1 MPLFGKKIKPSC
13 AYCEWGAPE
22 EEENMVFCRKNGIVP
37 LSYSCRHFRYAPLRR
52 NPRPAPQLP
61 QFTPEDF
68 KL

>member
-52 NPRPAPQLP
+52 KPRPAPQLP
-61 QFTPEDF
+61 QFTLEDF